1 MKKSLALLSALT
13 LAAPIAA
20 FAQGTGKTG
29 TVDMQRAFKEYNKT
43 KEAEVKINDAK
54 NAAKKEYDDR
64 AEAYKKALDEI
75 NNLNKQL
82 ESPALSA
89 DKKTGMAKERDD
101 KIANIK
107 SMERE
112 ISDFRQTR
120 ERQLQEQ
127 LMRMREGI
135 VKEITDVVMEKVKA
149 KGLDFVLDKSG
160 ISING
165 VPVVLYAPDNVDFT
179 NEIIETIDVPKLS
192 RAGRYGFYKFCR
204 KTGEFAEA
212 SAAAV
217 FDPEAGAARIFL
229 GSLRGVPQPLAAL
242 ALEVAQHGESA
253 ASTRAVSEALEHSV
267 GDLDAVEHAMAAAA
281 VTRALGQVFA
291 R

>member
-1 MKKSLALLSALT
+1 MKKSLSILAALT
-13 LAAPIAA
+13 LVVPIAA
-20 FAQGTGKTG
+20 FAQATFKIG

-43 KEAEVKINDAK
+43 KEAEKKINDAK
-54 NAAKKEYDDR
+54 DAAKKEYDDR

-82 ESPALSA
+82 ESTALTA

-127 LMRMREGI
+127 LMRMREGL

-149 KGLDFVLDKSG
+149 KSLDFVLDKSG
-160 ISING
+160 ISVNG

-179 NEIIETIDVPKLS
+179 NEIVETLNKPG
-192 RAGRYGFYKFCR
+192 RATASTASNK
-204 KTGEFAEA
+204 KTGTNA
-212 SAAAV
+212 SV
-217 FDPEAGAARIFL
+217 TPAAR
-229 GSLRGVPQPLAAL
+229 PAKP
-242 ALEVAQHGESA
+242 
-253 ASTRAVSEALEHSV
+253 
-267 GDLDAVEHAMAAAA
+267 
-281 VTRALGQVFA
+281 
-291 R
+291 

>member
-1 MKKSLALLSALT
+1 MLALT
-13 LAAPIAA
+13 LAFPIAA
-20 FAQGTGKTG
+20 FAQGTMKIG

-89 DKKTGMAKERDD
+89 DKKTQTAKERDD

-107 SMERE
+107 NMERE

-127 LMRMREGI
+127 LMRVREGI

-149 KGLDFVLDKSG
+149 NRFDMVFDKSG
-160 ISING
+160 MSING
-165 VPVVLYAPDNVDFT
+165 VPFLLYAPDNVDFT
-179 NEIIETIDVPKLS
+179 NDIITVLNKPG
-192 RAGRYGFYKFCR
+192 RA
-204 KTGEFAEA
+204 A
-212 SAAAV
+212 SATSKAIPSAT
-217 FDPEAGAARIFL
+217 AAR
-229 GSLRGVPQPLAAL
+229 AAKP
-242 ALEVAQHGESA
+242 
-253 ASTRAVSEALEHSV
+253 
-267 GDLDAVEHAMAAAA
+267 
-281 VTRALGQVFA
+281 
-291 R
+291 